1 MPSKKQ
7 GPKTAPKGLKPKV
20 LRASTATKV
29 RGGAYMSD
37 PGGVTVPPPPKP
49 KK

>member
-1 MPSKKQ
+1 MPAKK
-7 GPKTAPKGLKPKV
+7 PAPRKAKDLKPKAA
-20 LRASTATKV
+20 RPSTATKV

-37 PGGVTVPPPPKP
+37 PGGVVSQPPPK